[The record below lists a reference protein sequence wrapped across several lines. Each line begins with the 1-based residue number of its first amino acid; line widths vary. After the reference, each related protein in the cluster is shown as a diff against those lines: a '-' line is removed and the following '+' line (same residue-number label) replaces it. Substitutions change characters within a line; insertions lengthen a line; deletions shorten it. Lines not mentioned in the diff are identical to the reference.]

1 MYWIY
6 VKNVGQRADLQ
17 EAEDGYDNGTIIET
31 NNWKFQIERNMTNI
45 IELMQQNKLLEL
57 FINKL

>member
-45 IELMQQNKLLEL
+45 TELMQQNKLLEL